1 MLFPLALLAVLQ
13 APLVVGTTAPYH
25 TIAAALAA
33 APDGGTVRVTAGTW
47 REPTLRLGRPV
58 TLVGD
63 RGAVLDGEGLR
74 ELLVITAPHVT
85 VRGLTFRNTGSSYH
99 EDRAAVRVDSARNC
113 VIEGN
118 RFEVTFF
125 AIYLSRAEQC
135 VVRLNVVAGRLGTE
149 TATGNA
155 IHSWGSRDIRVEDNR
170 LSGHR
175 DGIYLEFTRHAV
187 VRRNTSEGNFRYGLH
202 FMYSDSSTY
211 EGNTFRGNGSGVAVM
226 YSHVVRMA
234 HNRFLENRGATAY
247 GLLLKE
253 IADVELIDN
262 DFAGN
267 TTGLLA
273 DGAERVRVEGNRF
286 TRNGWAVRLLAST
299 SGGDFR
305 SNQFA
310 GNSFDVAVNARTV
323 GAHFS
328 GNWWDSYRGWDLDH
342 DGTGDVPHHPV
353 RLFALLVE
361 RAQPA
366 LLLQRSLFV
375 RVLDAA
381 ERVVPVLTPDQV
393 VDSLPRMTRAGRA
406 P

>member
-13 APLVVGTTAPYH
+13 APIVVGATTPYH
-25 TIAAALAA
+25 TIAAALTA
-33 APDGGTVRVTAGTW
+33 APDGGTVRVTAGIW

-63 RGAVLDGEGLR
+63 RGAILDGEGVR
-74 ELLVITAPHVT
+74 ELLVITAPRVT

-118 RFEVTFF
+118 RFEATFF

-135 VVRLNVVAGRLGTE
+135 VVRGNVVAGRLGTE

-155 IHSWGSRDIRVEDNR
+155 VHSWGSRDIRVEDNR

-187 VRRNTSEGNFRYGLH
+187 VRRNISEGNFRYGLH

-211 EGNTFRGNGSGVAVM
+211 EGNTFQGNGSGVAVM

-253 IADVELIDN
+253 IADVELLDN
-262 DFAGN
+262 DFTGN

-273 DGAERVRVEGNRF
+273 DGAERVRVADNRF

-299 SGGDFR
+299 SGGEFHG
-305 SNQFA
+305 NQFA

-323 GAHFS
+323 GARFS

-393 VDSLPRMTRAGRA
+393 VDSTPRMTRAGRA